1 MCWRGALTC
10 TSWRGTSS
18 TYGTGREVASA
29 QVRALRAAA
38 TFARV
43 ALRVAACFDACKA
56 TFAVLLLAIF
66 AAAAEVAAGPEAA
79 NAAVIKF
86 PQ

>member
-1 MCWRGALTC
+1 MYWRGLLTC
-10 TSWRGTSS
+10 TSRPGTSS
-18 TYGTGREVASA
+18 TYSTGREVASA

-56 TFAVLLLAIF
+56 TFGFLLLAIF
-66 AAAAEVAAGPEAA
+66 ATALEKPR
-79 NAAVIKF
+79 
-86 PQ
+86 

>member
-1 MCWRGALTC
+1 
-10 TSWRGTSS
+10 
-18 TYGTGREVASA
+18 
-29 QVRALRAAA
+29 VRALRAAA

-66 AAAAEVAAGPEAA
+66 AAAAAADEAA
-79 NAAVIKF
+79 VGQLRAVRLDGCEAAVGHLTIVLLFFKG
-86 PQ
+86 